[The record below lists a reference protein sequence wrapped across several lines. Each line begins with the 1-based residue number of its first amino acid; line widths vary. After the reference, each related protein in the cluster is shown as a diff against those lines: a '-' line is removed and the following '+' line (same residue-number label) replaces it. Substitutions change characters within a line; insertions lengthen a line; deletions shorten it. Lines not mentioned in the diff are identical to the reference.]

1 MTADFSRALE
11 MMEKSRHNI
20 FVTGRAGTG
29 KSTLL
34 HLFREKTR
42 KNIAVLAPTG
52 VAAVNVKGQTIH
64 SFFGFRPDIT
74 FSKVKRVNEGN
85 EVYQKLET
93 IVIDEISMVRADLVD
108 CIDKFLRLNGPDRNR
123 AFGGVQMIFIGDLY
137 QLPPVVTSEEKSVFD
152 AQYSSP
158 YFFSASSFNDAQFSM
173 FEPAVE
179 LQYVELQEIFRQT
192 DREFIDIL
200 NAVRENTVTSQHLE
214 KLNTR
219 VQEKVSVLSPKKKEK
234 KKKSDMHMYLT
245 TTNAAAAIINE
256 RELAL
261 LSADEYVFDAAVKG
275 EFDAKSMPTDGR
287 LKVKIGAQI
296 MMLNNDVQG
305 RWINGTVGKVKG
317 VVYNKEVHTD
327 AVVAELSD
335 GEIVEIFPYEW
346 DMYNFHFDEASGK
359 IESEAVGSFTQYPFR
374 LAWAVTIHKAQGKT
388 FDRVVLDLGR
398 GTFSPGQL
406 YVALSRCRT
415 LEGLTLVRPVEKRHA
430 FIDRKVADF
439 LKKYYTREEHITKK

>member
-1 MTADFSRALE
+1 MTADFDRALTL
-11 MMEKSRHNI
+11 MEKSHEHI

-34 HLFREKTR
+34 HLFRERTR

-74 FSKVKRVNEGN
+74 FSKVKRVSEGS
-85 EVYQKLET
+85 EIYARLET

-108 CIDKFLRLNGPDRNR
+108 CIDKFLRLNGPDRKR

-137 QLPPVVTSEEKSVFD
+137 QLPPVVTSEEKNVFH

-158 YFFSASSFNDAQFSM
+158 YFFSASSFADAQVSL
-173 FEPAVE
+173 FEPEVQ
-179 LQYVELQEIFRQT
+179 LQYIELGEIFRQT
-192 DREFIDIL
+192 DHEFINIL
-200 NAVRENTVTSQHLE
+200 NAVRENTVDSVHLQ

-219 VQEKVSVLSPKKKEK
+219 VQQNKLVTSIKKKEVK
-234 KKKSDMHMYLT
+234 KKTDMHMYLT

-256 RELAL
+256 RELANL
-261 LSADEYVFDAAVKG
+261 QGDEYVFDGSVKG
-275 EFDAKSMPTDGR
+275 EFDSRSLPTEGR

-296 MMLNNDVQG
+296 MLLNNDVQG
-305 RWINGTVGKVKG
+305 RWINGTVGKVKS
-317 VVYNKEVHTD
+317 VLYKKEVMTD
-327 AVVAELSD
+327 AVIAELET
-335 GEIVEIFPYEW
+335 GEEVEIFPYEW
-346 DMYNFHFDEASGK
+346 DMYNFFFDENSGK

-388 FDRVVLDLGR
+388 FEKVVLDLGR

-415 LEGLTLVRPVEKRHA
+415 LEGLSLVKPVEKRHA
-430 FIDRKVADF
+430 FIDRNVVSF
-439 LKKYYTREEHITKK
+439 LKKYTELKK

>member
-1 MTADFSRALE
+1 MFSHKQNIKMTPDFTRALD
-11 MMEKSRHNI
+11 MMEKTPHHI

-34 HLFREKTR
+34 HLFRERTR
-42 KNIAVLAPTG
+42 KNIAILAPTG

-74 FSKVKRVNEGN
+74 FSKVRRVDEGR
-85 EVYQKLET
+85 EVYSRLET

-108 CIDKFLRLNGPDRNR
+108 CIDKFLRINGPDRNK

-137 QLPPVVTSEEKSVFD
+137 QLPPVVTSEEHNVFVS
-152 AQYSSP
+152 QYSSP
-158 YFFSASSFNDAQFSM
+158 YFFSASAFGDGQFSM
-173 FEPAVE
+173 FEPEVE
-179 LQYVELQEIFRQT
+179 LQYVELKEIFRQT

-200 NAVRENTVTSQHLE
+200 NAVRESCVLPDHLM

-219 VQEKVSVLSPKKKEK
+219 VIEKSAQYTKPKDK

-256 RELAL
+256 RELAN
-261 LSADEYVFDAAVKG
+261 LSGDEYQFDAQVKG
-275 EFDAKSMPTDGR
+275 EFESRSMPTDGK
-287 LKVKIGAQI
+287 LKIKIGAQI
-296 MMLNNDVQG
+296 MLLNNDVQG
-305 RWINGTVGKVKG
+305 RWINGTVGKIKS
-317 VVYNKEVHTD
+317 VVYNKEVMQD
-327 AVVAELSD
+327 AVIATLSD
-335 GEIVEIFPYEW
+335 GEEVEIFPYEW
-346 DMYNFHFDEASGK
+346 DMYNFHFDADTGK

-415 LEGLTLVRPVEKRHA
+415 LEGLSLVRPVEKRHA
-430 FIDRKVADF
+430 FIDQKVADF
-439 LKKYYTREEHITKK
+439 LKKYQ